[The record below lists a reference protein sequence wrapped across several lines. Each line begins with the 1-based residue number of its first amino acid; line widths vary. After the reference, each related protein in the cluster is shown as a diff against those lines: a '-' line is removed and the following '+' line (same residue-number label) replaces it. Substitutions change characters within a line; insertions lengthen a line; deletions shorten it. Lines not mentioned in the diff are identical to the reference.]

1 MKKNIEIQEK
11 VMDKII
17 TKIEAGKFTW
27 QKPWKNGIL
36 PMNYHSKKP
45 YQGINFLCTFAA
57 DFESPFYLTFN
68 QVKELKGF
76 VKKDSEGTPIIFYKQ
91 LEKTN
96 TAQVAEKGEAKGAG
110 TEKKEFI
117 PLLKTFTVF
126 NENQIEGIEF
136 KKPELN
142 ELKSS
147 QDLEA
152 ALSALQNKPQIKYT
166 LVEKGAK
173 YQPLTD
179 IITMPLKGQFNT
191 EGEYYSTL
199 LHELIH
205 STGAANRLNRE
216 GITKLDKAKGDTTYS
231 FEELIAEIGASYL
244 LAMFDINTERTDNNN
259 AAYLKGWLKPFK
271 EDKTFL
277 FKAAKEA
284 QKAVNFILM
293 VTEENKQPENLLLA
307 T

>member
-1 MKKNIEIQEK
+1 
-11 VMDKII
+11 
-17 TKIEAGKFTW
+17 
-27 QKPWKNGIL
+27 
-36 PMNYHSKKP
+36 
-45 YQGINFLCTFAA
+45 
-57 DFESPFYLTFN
+57 
-68 QVKELKGF
+68 
-76 VKKDSEGTPIIFYKQ
+76 
-91 LEKTN
+91 
-96 TAQVAEKGEAKGAG
+96 
-110 TEKKEFI
+110 EFI

-136 KKPELN
+136 LKPELN

-147 QDLEA
+147 QDLET
-152 ALSALQNKPQIKYT
+152 ALSALQNKPQIKHT
-166 LVEKGAK
+166 FVEKGAK

-293 VTEENKQPENLLLA
+293 VDDNVTQTHNS
-307 T
+307 

>member
-1 MKKNIEIQEK
+1 MKKNADIQEK

-17 TKIEAGKFTW
+17 AKIEAGKFTW
-27 QKPWKNGIL
+27 KKPWSSGIL

-45 YQGINFLCTFAA
+45 YQGINFLFTFSA

-68 QVKELKGF
+68 QVKELKGH

-91 LEKTN
+91 HEKTN
-96 TAQVAEKGEAKGAG
+96 IVEGA
-110 TEKKEFI
+110 EKKEFI
-117 PLLKTFTVF
+117 PILRSFTVF
-126 NENQIEGIEF
+126 NENQIEGVNF

-147 QDLEA
+147 KDLEA
-152 ALSALQNKPQIKYT
+152 VLSALQNKPQINHT

-173 YQPLTD
+173 YHPLTD
-179 IITMPLKGQFNT
+179 VITMPLKGQFNS

-205 STGAANRLNRE
+205 STGAAQRLNRE
-216 GITKLDKAKGDTTYS
+216 GITKLDKVKGDTTYS

-271 EDKTFL
+271 QDKTFL

-284 QKAVNFILM
+284 QKAVNYILM
-293 VTEENKQPENLLLA
+293 IREEDRTAE
-307 T
+307 

>member
-1 MKKNIEIQEK
+1 MKTNADIQQK

-17 TKIEAGKFTW
+17 AKIEAGKFTW
-27 QKPWKNGIL
+27 KKPWSNGIL
-36 PMNYHSKKP
+36 PMNYQSKKP
-45 YQGINFLCTFAA
+45 YQGINFLFTFAA
-57 DFESPFYLTFN
+57 DFESPFYLTYN
-68 QVKELKGF
+68 QVKELKGY
-76 VKKDSEGTPIIFYKQ
+76 VRKDSEGTPIIFYKQ

-96 TAQVAEKGEAKGAG
+96 IVEGK
-110 TEKKEFI
+110 EKKEFI
-117 PLLKTFTVF
+117 PILKSFTVF
-126 NENQIEGIEF
+126 NENQIEGVPF

-147 QDLEA
+147 KDLEA
-152 ALSALQNKPQIKYT
+152 ALSALQNKPQIKHT

-173 YQPLTD
+173 YQPSTD

-205 STGAANRLNRE
+205 STGAAGRLNRE
-216 GITKLDKAKGDTTYS
+216 GITKLDKVKGDTTYS

-259 AAYLKGWLKPFK
+259 AAYLKGWLKTFK

-284 QKAVNFILM
+284 QKAVNYILM
-293 VTEENKQPENLLLA
+293 VKEDDNTA
-307 T
+307 D